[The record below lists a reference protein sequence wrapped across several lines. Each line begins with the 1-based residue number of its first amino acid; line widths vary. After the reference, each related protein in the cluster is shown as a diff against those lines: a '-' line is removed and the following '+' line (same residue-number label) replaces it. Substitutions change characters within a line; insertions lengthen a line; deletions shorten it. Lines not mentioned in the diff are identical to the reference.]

1 MQDIGKPYR
10 GLKVLDASQGFAAP
24 YCAGLLAL
32 YGADVIKV
40 EPPQGDW
47 CRDIGRNIAG
57 QTALHI
63 VGNRGKRSIAL
74 NLKQEEGLSVLHRL
88 AEECDVFIESFRPGV
103 AERLGIG
110 YEAIRSLGNDVL
122 YVSVSGFGQ
131 VGEYRDR
138 PATDSVLQAFSGLM
152 SINRGEDGIPHRV
165 GMLAV
170 DTAAALHV
178 FQALQAALFGRRD
191 GAGGQWMQFDLMR
204 TTASFLAQKIAEYQ
218 MEDGQPAGMNPPAGI
233 YRTTDGWLVFT
244 LVKNEHFARLM
255 TAIGRPELAN
265 DPRYAGFDER
275 RTHAQ
280 ELVSMMTE
288 LMAQRSTVEWSAILR
303 EHEVLN
309 NPINSVGDWL
319 ADAHVRGIGAVGRI
333 EQPDSGPVEI
343 PIVPGTTFDPSLVA
357 PAIGEHGASILSE
370 LGMAPDEIDALSASG
385 AVILPGS
392 G

>member
-1 MQDIGKPYR
+1 MLDTGKPYR
-10 GLKVLDASQGFAAP
+10 GLKVVDASQGFAAP

-74 NLKQEEGLSVLHRL
+74 DLKQADGLAILNRL
-88 AEECDVFIESFRPGV
+88 AEGCDVFLESFRPGV

-110 YEAIRSLGNDVL
+110 YDAIRALSADVL

-131 VGEYRDR
+131 DGEYSDR

-152 SINRGEDGIPHRV
+152 SINRGVDGIPHRV

-170 DTAAALHV
+170 DTSAALHV

-191 GAGGQWMQFDLMR
+191 GAGGQWMQFDLMQ
-204 TTASFLAQKIAEYQ
+204 TTASFLAQKIAEHQ
-218 MEDGQPAGMNPPAGI
+218 MEDGQPAGMNPPAGA
-233 YRTTDGWLVFT
+233 YRTKDGWLVFT

-255 TAIGRPELAN
+255 TAVGRPELAKE
-265 DPRYAGFDER
+265 PRYAGFDER
-275 RTHAQ
+275 RAHAE
-280 ELVSMMTE
+280 ELIAMMTD
-288 LMAQRSTVEWSAILR
+288 LMAQRSTAEWSAVLR

-309 NPINSVGDWL
+309 NPINSIGDWL
-319 ADAHVRGIGAVGRI
+319 ADTHVRDVGAIGRI
-333 EQPDSGPVEI
+333 EQPDSGPVEV
-343 PIVPGTTFDPSLVA
+343 PIVPGTKFDATLLS
-357 PAIGEHGASILSE
+357 PAIGEHGGQILSE
-370 LGMAPDEIDALSASG
+370 LGMAPDEIDALAASG
-385 AVILPGS
+385 AVILPG
-392 G
+392 